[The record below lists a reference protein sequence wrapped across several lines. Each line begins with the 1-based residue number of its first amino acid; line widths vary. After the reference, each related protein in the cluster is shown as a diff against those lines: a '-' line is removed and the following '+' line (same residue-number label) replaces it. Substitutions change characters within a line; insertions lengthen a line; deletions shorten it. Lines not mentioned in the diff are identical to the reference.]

1 MSTQIMMWNKRC
13 LKMRQESK
21 SVIDDVVS
29 RLWIA
34 PISNTHIEL
43 AVKIAERCLGVYDP
57 ELKDMFFDPR
67 KFSGGEYCPKFA
79 LNGKN
84 LDGKSVYIIMVPS
97 PYKTPE
103 ELVERAC
110 ITARA
115 AKENNAKKVVLL
127 ATDLPHARQDRGAG
141 EDEKAKGEAN
151 TALLHAGMFRLSGID
166 QVITTHAHTPRLQA
180 FFAKEYGILPT
191 ELSAIF
197 NPSDERAQEI
207 GKQVFKPISP
217 HAILAD
223 YLLYHSWLAQTD
235 EGKQYL
241 ANGGDRLALK
251 AMDKG
256 NRWFIDQLQS
266 ALFLE
271 NMKKMYCEKARKA
284 KNDPKKV
291 EVPIVWSSPN
301 FRTLDGMVEL
311 NADDGMDTAGTMMR
325 AVEWS
330 EQGNICADT
339 GRSYGTPDDR
349 LVYFTHAWLGGE
361 GHLGIQERI
370 CQGLPAMEFVTTN
383 THAYIENSQHYKFKG
398 KSTVLRFAGLWAD
411 AILANEA
418 GHDVTKRYTDFPDPE
433 SQHNFLSV
441 LYRLKRHSRHFMV
454 EEKELKERKI
464 NFYLRD

>member
-1 MSTQIMMWNKRC
+1 
-13 LKMRQESK
+13 MRQESK
-21 SVIDDVVS
+21 SVIDDVIS

-34 PISNTHIEL
+34 PISTTHMEL

-57 ELKDMFFDPR
+57 DLKEMFFDPR

-79 LNGKN
+79 LGNGATLK
-84 LDGKSVYIIMVPS
+84 GKSVYIVMIPT
-97 PYKTPE
+97 PYKAPE
-103 ELVERAC
+103 DLVERAC

-115 AKENNAKKVVLL
+115 AKENNAGKVVLL
-127 ATDLPHARQDRGAG
+127 ATDLPHARQDRGVN
-141 EDEKAKGEAN
+141 EDERSKGEAN
-151 TALLHAGMFRLSGID
+151 TALWHASQFRAAGIH
-166 QVITTHAHTPRLQA
+166 QVITTHAHTPRLAA
-180 FFAKEYGILPT
+180 FFAKEYGLLPP
-191 ELSAIF
+191 ELAADF
-197 NPSDERAQEI
+197 NPKDERTQEL
-207 GKQVFKPISP
+207 GKSVFKSISP

-223 YLLYHSWLAQTD
+223 YLLYHSWLSQTE
-235 EGKQYL
+235 EGRQYL

-256 NRWFIDQLQS
+256 NRWFIDQLQA

-271 NMKKMYCEKARKA
+271 NLKKMYCEKARTA

-301 FRTLDGMVEL
+301 FATLDGMVEI

-330 EQGNICADT
+330 GQGNICADT
-339 GRSYGTPDDR
+339 GKSYGTPADR
-349 LVYFTHAWLGGE
+349 IVYFTHAWLGGE

-370 CQGLPAMEFVTTN
+370 CQGLPAREVITTN
-383 THAYIENSQHYKFKG
+383 TRAYIENAQYYRFKG
-398 KSTVLRFAGLWAD
+398 KSTVLRFAGVWAD

-418 GHDVTKRYTDFPDPE
+418 GHDVTRRYTDFPDKE
-433 SQHNFLSV
+433 SQHDFLSL

-454 EEKELKERKI
+454 EEKELKGRKI
-464 NFYLRD
+464 SFYLREGL